1 MATSTTKKRTR
12 SRTQSKEVQINKK
25 YKECKEDIFENSEES
40 CDSDSFSGFSGT
52 EESPVTMD
60 TNVQSKSVKDKDKV
74 DLNIL
79 REPSAMDE
87 LIQIFKP
94 LIQSVKE
101 EMTNRIDNL
110 EKKFDEE
117 MDNTKEDIAEIK
129 TRLNKIDR
137 VEQQQRINNLMFC
150 GLKEKDNEN
159 TTEEI
164 INFVKEKLPNVELK
178 LENIDKCFC
187 LKVKSNPEK
196 PTNLPRPIL
205 VKFSSYNTR
214 SAIYKAKKQLKESDG
229 RYFINEDLIPKISSL
244 FAKTCELRSE
254 GYIEKAW
261 THDSVILYT
270 LDENDSNPK
279 TIASETDIDEIRRT
293 RKPRD
298 NNTPNKTSEPS
309 TSKG

>member
-117 MDNTKEDIAEIK
+117 MDITKGDIAEIK

-137 VEQQQRINNLMFC
+137 VEQQQRLNNLMFC
-150 GLKEKDNEN
+150 GLNEKENEN
-159 TTEEI
+159 TTGEI
-164 INFVKEKLPNVELK
+164 MNFVKEKLPNVELK
-178 LENIDKCFC
+178 LENIDKCFR
-187 LKVKSNPEK
+187 LKTNTDSEKSKSNS
-196 PTNLPRPIL
+196 PRPIL
-205 VKFSSYNTR
+205 VKFGSYHIR
-214 SAIYKAKKQLKESDG
+214 SEIYKAKKQLRESDG

-244 FAKTCELRSE
+244 FVKTRELRTE
-254 GYIEKAW
+254 GYINKAW

-270 LDENDSNPK
+270 HDENDSKPK
-279 TIASETDIDEIRRT
+279 IINSEADIEEIYT
-293 RKPRD
+293 
-298 NNTPNKTSEPS
+298 
-309 TSKG
+309 

>member
-1 MATSTTKKRTR
+1 M
-12 SRTQSKEVQINKK
+12 
-25 YKECKEDIFENSEES
+25 
-40 CDSDSFSGFSGT
+40 
-52 EESPVTMD
+52 
-60 TNVQSKSVKDKDKV
+60 
-74 DLNIL
+74 
-79 REPSAMDE
+79 
-87 LIQIFKP
+87 
-94 LIQSVKE
+94 
-101 EMTNRIDNL
+101 
-110 EKKFDEE
+110 
-117 MDNTKEDIAEIK
+117 
-129 TRLNKIDR
+129 
-137 VEQQQRINNLMFC
+137 
-150 GLKEKDNEN
+150 
-159 TTEEI
+159 
-164 INFVKEKLPNVELK
+164 KEKLPNVELK